1 MGWERTDPVV
11 GMLGKEG
18 IVDVAVD
25 LGIQIDSSSVRNI
38 PVAVEWGLQTYVPRS
53 GRSSKDR

>member
-1 MGWERTDPVV
+1 MEWERTVADV

-53 GRSSKDR
+53 GRSRPDQ